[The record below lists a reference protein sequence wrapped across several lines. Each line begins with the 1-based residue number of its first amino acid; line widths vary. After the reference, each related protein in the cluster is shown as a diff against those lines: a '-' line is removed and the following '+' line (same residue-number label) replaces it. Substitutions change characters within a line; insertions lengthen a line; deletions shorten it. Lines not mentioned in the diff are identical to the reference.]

1 MKTTHH
7 SVIYLAIVFALFIS
21 CSKEDDT
28 QPGSSASFVSDISQG
43 WTDTVTNSI
52 FVTFGTP
59 DSAGRFTG
67 NIDGNN
73 FSQNLLSG
81 TTKKFDVK
89 FTVVLDQ
96 FSNYIDYSGTL
107 TDTIASHM
115 RMVVRS
121 NQDTLYLKRN

>member
-1 MKTTHH
+1 MP
-7 SVIYLAIVFALFIS
+7 IVALFFVS
-21 CSKEDDT
+21 CSKQDEAE
-28 QPGSSASFVSDISQG
+28 PGSSSSFVSDISQG
-43 WTDTVTNSI
+43 WTDTVTNSV

-73 FSQNLLSG
+73 FNQNLLSG

-96 FSNYIDYSGTL
+96 FSNYIDYAGTI
-107 TDTIASHM
+107 TDTTSSHM

>member
-1 MKTTHH
+1 MKTNHF
-7 SVIYLAIVFALFIS
+7 VIYMAIALVLFIS
-21 CSKEDDT
+21 CSKEENT
-28 QPGSSASFVSDISQG
+28 EPGSSSSFVSDISQG

-52 FVTFGTP
+52 SVTFGTP

-67 NIDGNN
+67 VADGNIFNQNALTGSTKN
-73 FSQNLLSG
+73 FKIN
-81 TTKKFDVK
+81 

-96 FSNYIDYSGTL
+96 FSNYIDYSGII
-107 TDTIASHM
+107 TDTTSSHM